1 MQTTKQNYPKSYWEV
16 RFSSKWFSS
25 HVSHKNNIFKNWK
38 KVLMLFFGGLWLIF
52 IFWFTK
58 NVVLGLP
65 DISEINSMIF
75 SESTTIQDRNG
86 KDLYK
91 LFEENREYVP
101 FSWISQNMINAIIAM
116 EDQRYREHSGLD
128 PMWIVRAWINNVL
141 RPWAGMQWA
150 STISQQLLKNLLLNK
165 DFKRESFQEK
175 VIRKLREILLTTKLN
190 GVIEKEIKKESPS
203 ISKAELHKEMKNKV
217 LELYLNYISFWNN
230 AFGVEAASKTYFSK
244 SAKDLNVLESSI
256 LASIPKSPTIYNP
269 YRNKERVIGV
279 LSVTDQNLTQVQ
291 LTGWLLEQILS
302 KLTKLLETTEISKDG
317 WFTKALEPLSSFV
330 ISEWENTYT
339 VKYTIGRKDFALMR
353 MYDDWYIT
361 QNELKQAFLQSIT
374 YELRK
379 NKVEMLAPHFVH
391 RVIEELEKKYD
402 KDTLFK
408 WGIIVKTTL
417 DLEQQAI
424 AEQSLAGNLSVLQE
438 NWANNSSMVY
448 LDSTNG
454 DVLAYVGSINYFDE
468 KIQWQN
474 DMVRRPR
481 QSGSAIKPFIYALW
495 FQLLPLTLDTPM
507 FDIPFRIW
515 QDQPNNADGK
525 FSWLL
530 PLRLALAHSRNIP
543 ATKMI
548 LALWWE
554 TVAKPFLRDLW
565 LVGVQDSVEYGYTLA
580 LWAAEIT
587 MLDLANAY
595 SHLSINQPAEIN
607 PILEIRSRDGSLIYK
622 KEDKKQKEV
631 IPWWIRY
638 LLWSILS
645 EPTNRLAGWV
655 SRFNVQWLSLALKT
669 GTSNVK
675 TERWNRP
682 RDGWMAVYNGS
693 KVAVFWAWNADWA
706 PMNRNAF
713 GWTIHAN
720 PMRNFFWWLVRNNFI
735 SNDTI
740 RSVDVTT
747 VDISKISW
755 KLASEKTPSEFVVN
769 TMRYIQGPALES
781 DNSII
786 ESFEYDVLCNGLW
799 SPTTP
804 LNELMKWYT
813 IQPTT
818 FIPSK
823 IDLTEVTNWRKVWS
837 SFTGT
842 SSWGA
847 FVSWD
852 VVYNYPSVFVESPK
866 SPCDERWVKED
877 TTINID
883 IISPSEGTTLSNKFA
898 LRYTVKAERWIRSV
912 VVFADWQQI
921 ANFPYN
927 WKEKIINEQSAVISK
942 LVSWKHAIEVMA
954 VDSKWYSNKTS
965 FNIDIVTEDKTPPVV
980 LEDKTNVKQLDNW
993 KYQVSII
1000 LQDDLSFIEYG
1011 KLFTSEKTLLEFK
1024 WQAAVFTIDALVPV
1038 SVFAKDSYGNILEK
1052 TINLVL

>member
-1 MQTTKQNYPKSYWEV
+1 MQKIKQNYPKSYGEV
-16 RFSSKWFSS
+16 RFSSKWYSTSS
-25 HVSHKNNIFKNWK
+25 HKKKLFKDWK
-38 KVLMLFFGGLWLIF
+38 KVLMLFLWWLFVIF

-65 DISEINSMIF
+65 DISQINNMIF

-91 LFEENREYVP
+91 LYEENREYVP
-101 FSWISQNMINAIIAM
+101 FSWISQNMINAIVAM
-116 EDQRYREHSGLD
+116 EDQRYREHSWLD
-128 PMWIVRAWINNVL
+128 PMGILRAGINNVL

-165 DFKRESFQEK
+165 DFKKESFQEK
-175 VIRKLREILLTTKLN
+175 VIRKLREIMLTRKLN
-190 GVIEKEIKKESPS
+190 NVIEKEIFKENKS
-203 ISKAELHKEMKNKV
+203 IGKDELHKEMKNKV
-217 LELYLNYISFWNN
+217 LELYLNYIAFWNN
-230 AFGVEAASKTYFSK
+230 SFGVEAASKTYFSK

-269 YRNKERVIGV
+269 YKNKERVIGW
-279 LSVTDQNLTQVQ
+279 LSIIDQNQTEVQATWSLLDQV
-291 LTGWLLEQILS
+291 LAKLVKWLEA
-302 KLTKLLETTEISKDG
+302 TEIPKDG
-317 WFTKALEPLSSFV
+317 WFTKVLESISSF
-330 ISEWENTYT
+330 ILTEWENTYT
-339 VKYTIGRKDFALMR
+339 IKYTIGRKDFALMR

-361 QNELKQAFLQSIT
+361 QNELKQAFLQWLT

-379 NKVEMLAPHFVH
+379 NRVEMLAPHFVQW
-391 RVIEELEKKYD
+391 VIEELEKEYD

-408 WGIIVKTTL
+408 GGIIVKTTL
-417 DLEQQAI
+417 DLDQQLL
-424 AEQSLAGNLSVLQE
+424 AEESLAGNLAVLQE
-438 NWANNSSMVY
+438 NGANNSSMIY

-454 DVLAYVGSINYFDE
+454 DVLAYVGSINYFDD

-507 FDIPFRIW
+507 FDIPFKIW
-515 QDQPNNADGK
+515 QDQPNNADWK

-548 LALWWE
+548 LALWGE
-554 TVAKPFLRDLW
+554 TVAKPFLKDLW
-565 LVGVQDSVEYGYTLA
+565 LVWVQDSVEYGYTLA

-587 MLDLANAY
+587 MLNLANAY
-595 SHLSINQPAEIN
+595 AHLSTNQPAEIN

-638 LLWSILS
+638 LIRNILS
-645 EPTNRLAGWV
+645 EPSNRLAGWV

-669 GTSNVK
+669 WTSNVK
-675 TERWNRP
+675 TDRWNRP

-720 PMRNFFWWLVRNNFI
+720 PMRAFFWSLVRNNYI

-740 RSVDVTT
+740 RSMDVTT

-755 KLASEKTPSEFVVN
+755 KIASESTPSEFIVN
-769 TMRYIQGPALES
+769 TMRYIQWPALES
-781 DNSII
+781 DNII
-786 ESFEYDVLCNGLW
+786 ESFEYDILCNGLW

-804 LNELMKWYT
+804 LDNIKNWYV

-818 FIPSK
+818 IIPSK
-823 IDLTEVTNWRKVWS
+823 IDLAEITDWRKIWS
-837 SFTGT
+837 SFTWIAPEWWFI
-842 SSWGA
+842 SWEIT
-847 FVSWD
+847 
-852 VVYNYPSVFVESPK
+852 YNYPNVFIESPK
-866 SPCDERWVKED
+866 NPCEGRWIQED
-877 TTINID
+877 SEIIVD
-883 IISPSEGTTLSNKFA
+883 IISPIENSTVSDKFA
-898 LRYTVKAERWIRSV
+898 LRYAINAERWVRSV
-912 VVFADWQQI
+912 VVFSDWEQI
-921 ANFPYN
+921 ANFSYN
-927 WKEKIINEQSAVISK
+927 GKDTMVNEQSAVFSK
-942 LVSWKHAIEVMA
+942 LSAWKHNIEVMA
-954 VDSKWYSNKTS
+954 VDSKWYSNKVV
-965 FNIDIVTEDKTPPVV
+965 FDINIVTEDKEPPIV
-980 LEDKTNVKQLDNW
+980 LENKTRVTQLDNW

-1000 LQDDLSFIEYG
+1000 LQDNLSYIEYG
-1011 KLFTSEKTLLEFK
+1011 KISTTEKTILEFK
-1024 WQAAVFTIDALVPV
+1024 WQAAVFTLTDLVPV
-1038 SVFAKDSYGNILEK
+1038 NVLAKDSYWNTLEK
-1052 TINLVL
+1052 TISLSL

>member
-1 MQTTKQNYPKSYWEV
+1 MQKIKQNYPKIYGEV
-16 RFSSKWFSS
+16 RFSSKWYSASS
-25 HVSHKNNIFKNWK
+25 YKKKLFKDWK
-38 KVLMLFFGGLWLIF
+38 KVLMLFMWWLFVIF

-65 DISEINSMIF
+65 DISQINNMIF

-91 LFEENREYVP
+91 LYEENREYVP
-101 FSWISQNMINAIIAM
+101 FSWISQNMINAIVAM
-116 EDQRYREHSGLD
+116 EDQRYWEHSWLD
-128 PMWIVRAWINNVL
+128 PMWILRAWINNVL

-175 VIRKLREILLTTKLN
+175 VIRKLREVMLTRKLN
-190 GVIEKEIKKESPS
+190 NVIEKEIFKENKS
-203 ISKAELHKEMKNKV
+203 IEKDELHKQMKNKV
-217 LELYLNYISFWNN
+217 LELYLNYIAFWNN
-230 AFGVEAASKTYFSK
+230 SFGVEAASNIYFSK

-269 YRNKERVIGV
+269 YKNKERVIGW
-279 LSVTDQNLTQVQ
+279 LSITDQNQTQIQ
-291 LTGWLLEQILS
+291 ATWLLLDQILA
-302 KLTKLLETTEISKDG
+302 KLVKWLEATEISKNG
-317 WFTKALEPLSSFV
+317 WFTKVLESLSSFV
-330 ISEWENTYT
+330 LTEWENTYT
-339 VKYTIGRKDFALMR
+339 IKYTVGRKDFALMR
-353 MYDDWYIT
+353 MYDDWYIS
-361 QNELKQAFLQSIT
+361 QNELKQAFLQWLT

-379 NKVEMLAPHFVH
+379 NRVEMLAPHFVQW
-391 RVIEELEKKYD
+391 VIEELEKEYD

-417 DLEQQAI
+417 DLDQQLL
-424 AEQSLAGNLSVLQE
+424 AEESLAGNLAVLQE

-454 DVLAYVGSINYFDE
+454 DVLAYVGSINYFDD

-474 DMVRRPR
+474 DMVRRAR

-507 FDIPFRIW
+507 FDIPFKIW
-515 QDQPNNADGK
+515 QDQPNNADWK

-548 LALWWE
+548 LALWGE
-554 TVAKPFLRDLW
+554 TVAKPFLKDLW
-565 LVGVQDSVEYGYTLA
+565 LVWVQDSVEYGYTLA

-587 MLDLANAY
+587 MLNLANAY
-595 SHLSINQPAEIN
+595 AHLSTNQPAEIN

-638 LLWSILS
+638 LLWNILS
-645 EPTNRLAGWV
+645 EPSNRLAGWV

-675 TERWNRP
+675 TDRWNRP
-682 RDGWMAVYNGS
+682 RDWWMAVYNGS

-720 PMRNFFWWLVRNNFI
+720 PMRAFFWSLVRNNYI

-740 RSVDVTT
+740 RSMDVTT

-755 KLASEKTPSEFVVN
+755 KIASESTPSEFIVN
-769 TMRYIQGPALES
+769 TMKYIQWPALES
-781 DNSII
+781 DSII
-786 ESFEYDVLCNGLW
+786 ESFEYDILCNGLR

-804 LNELMKWYT
+804 LDNIKNWYV

-818 FIPSK
+818 IIPSK
-823 IDLTEVTNWRKVWS
+823 IDLAEITDWRKIWS
-837 SFTGT
+837 SFT
-842 SSWGA
+842 WVA
-847 FVSWD
+847 PEWWFVSWE
-852 VVYNYPSVFVESPK
+852 VTYNYPNVFIESPK
-866 SPCDERWVKED
+866 NPCEERWIQED
-877 TTINID
+877 FEIVVD
-883 IISPSEGTTLSNKFA
+883 IISPIENSTVSDKFA
-898 LRYTVKAERWIRSV
+898 LRYAINAERWVRSV
-912 VVFADWQQI
+912 VVFSDWEQI

-927 WKEKIINEQSAVISK
+927 GKDNMVNEQSAVFSK
-942 LVSWKHAIEVMA
+942 LSAWNHNIEVMA
-954 VDSKWYSNKTS
+954 VDSKWYSNKVV
-965 FNIDIVTEDKTPPVV
+965 FDINIVTEDKEPPIV
-980 LEDKTNVKQLDNW
+980 LESKTRVSQLDNW
-993 KYQVSII
+993 RYQVSII
-1000 LQDDLSFIEYG
+1000 LQDNLSYIEYG
-1011 KLFTSEKTLLEFK
+1011 KIFTTEKTILEFK
-1024 WQAAVFTIDALVPV
+1024 WQAAVFTLTDLVPV
-1038 SVFAKDSYGNILEK
+1038 NVLAKDSYWNTLET
-1052 TINLVL
+1052 TINLSL